1 MREVMDGTAWTEQDS
16 ARAQE
21 IWSAYQ
27 RQHDVSDQVGQTAGI
42 DPLSGRIWFG
52 ESARDVVE
60 KMHAEGIDTVLF
72 CIRVGF
78 DYYVRK
84 GRRACSPAR

>member
-1 MREVMDGTAWTEQDS
+1 MDASDWTERDS

-27 RQHDVSDQVGQTAGI
+27 RQHDVSDRVGQTAGI
-42 DPLSGRIWFG
+42 DPVTGRIWFG

-60 KMHAEGIDTVLF
+60 KMHAEGIDAVLF